1 MASLTSANRKIDV
14 HAHFLPTWYVEELRR
29 SGISHPDGMRG
40 YPEWSIESACET
52 YDKLGI
58 ATGILS
64 ISSPGVFFG
73 DVRAAVRLARRA
85 NEEGAEAVKRH
96 PTRFG
101 LFAELPLPDVP
112 ASLTEIAYAL
122 DTLCADG
129 IALKTNVGGVYLGDK
144 LFDAIFGELN
154 FRGAVI
160 FIHPTSPTCWRECS
174 MGFPRSML
182 EFPFETTRAV
192 TNLILSGTLK
202 RFPKLQIIVPHNGGA
217 VPMLAE
223 RIATIASSYALGP
236 AANEDIRSYLRRLY
250 YDTAMATSQHT
261 LAPLLEIIDPSRI
274 LYGSDTPW
282 FPEELLEAL
291 NRELA
296 ESRLLTDFDR
306 EGIYRQNASS
316 LLKRRFASNLVAP

>member
-1 MASLTSANRKIDV
+1 MVSCTSANRKIDV

-29 SGISHPDGMRG
+29 AGISQPDGMRG
-40 YPEWSIESACET
+40 YPEWSVESALHT

-64 ISSPGVFFG
+64 ISSPGVYFG
-73 DVRAAVRLARRA
+73 DMRAAVRLARRA
-85 NEEGAEAVKRH
+85 NEEGAEAVKKH

-112 ASLTEIAYAL
+112 ASLIEIAYAF
-122 DTLCADG
+122 DTLDADG

-144 LFDAIFGELN
+144 RFDAIFEELN
-154 FRGAVI
+154 LRRAVV

-202 RFPKLQIIVPHNGGA
+202 RFPKLQIILPHNGGTA
-217 VPMLAE
+217 PMLAE

-236 AANEDIRSYLRRLY
+236 AADEDIRSYLRRLY
-250 YDTAMATSQHT
+250 YDTAMATSPHT
-261 LAPLLEIIDPSRI
+261 LATLLATVDSSHI

-282 FPEELLEAL
+282 LPEKLLETL
-291 NRELA
+291 NRQLA
-296 ESRLLTDFDR
+296 ENRLLTDSDR
-306 EGIYRQNASS
+306 EGIYRNNTSS
-316 LLKRRFASNLVAP
+316 LLTRRFASNLVAR

>member
-1 MASLTSANRKIDV
+1 MACLTSANRKIDV
-14 HAHFLPTWYVEELRR
+14 HAHFLPTWYVEELRQV
-29 SGISHPDGMRG
+29 GISQPDGMRG
-40 YPEWSIESACET
+40 YPEWSVESALHT
-52 YDKLGI
+52 YDRLGI

-64 ISSPGVFFG
+64 ISSPGVYFG
-73 DVRAAVRLARRA
+73 DMRAAVRLARRA
-85 NEEGAEAVKRH
+85 NEEGAGAVKKH

-112 ASLTEIAYAL
+112 ASLTEIAYAF
-122 DTLCADG
+122 DTLGADG
-129 IALKTNVGGVYLGDK
+129 IALKTNIGGVYLGDK
-144 LFDAIFGELN
+144 LFDAIFEELN
-154 FRGAVI
+154 LRRAVI

-202 RFPKLQIIVPHNGGA
+202 RFPKLQIILPHNGGA

-223 RIATIASSYALGP
+223 RIATIGSSYALGP
-236 AANEDIRSYLRRLY
+236 AANEDIRAYLGRLY

-261 LAPLLEIIDPSRI
+261 LATLLKIVDPSRI

-282 FPEELLEAL
+282 LPEELLEAF
-291 NRELA
+291 NRQLA
-296 ESRLLTDFDR
+296 ECHLITDFDR
-306 EGIYRQNASS
+306 EGIYTHNASS
-316 LLKRRFASNLVAP
+316 LFKRLFASNLVAR

>member
-1 MASLTSANRKIDV
+1 MGSLTSANRKIDV
-14 HAHFLPTWYVEELRR
+14 HAHFLPTCYVEELRQA
-29 SGISHPDGMRG
+29 GISHPDGMRG
-40 YPEWSIESACET
+40 YPEWSVESALET
-52 YDKLGI
+52 YDRLGI

-64 ISSPGVFFG
+64 LSSPGVYFG
-73 DVRAAVRLARRA
+73 DVTAAVRLARRA
-85 NEEGAEAVKRH
+85 NEEGAEVVKRH

-101 LFAELPLPDVP
+101 LFADLPLPDVP

-122 DTLCADG
+122 DTLGADG
-129 IALKTNVGGVYLGDK
+129 IALKTNVRGVYLGDK
-144 LFDAIFGELN
+144 LFDVIFEELN
-154 FRGAVI
+154 FRRAVI
-160 FIHPTSPTCWRECS
+160 FIHPTSPTCWRQCS
-174 MGFPRSML
+174 MDFPRSML

-202 RFPKLQIIVPHNGGA
+202 RFPKVQIILPHNGGA

-261 LAPLLEIIDPSRI
+261 LATLLNIVDPSHI

-282 FPEELLEAL
+282 LHEELLQSF
-291 NRELA
+291 NRQLA
-296 ESRLLTDFDR
+296 ESRLITDFDR
-306 EGIYRQNASS
+306 EGIYRRNASS
-316 LLKRRFASNLVAP
+316 LFNRLLASNLVAL